1 MVKQSVFAEWSPA
14 LEVALFTDV
23 WQGGTREQAAIAL
36 DRGEPFLKEAK
47 APRGSRLGQVQ
58 YRPDSVLAE
67 IYDDG
72 QWQRWVFTWP
82 QLARREGGKLI
93 GPSENTAGTGPDA
106 GHSGR
111 QVDSP
116 TGGQHDG

>member
-14 LEVALFTDV
+14 LEVAIYSDT
-23 WQGGTREQAAIAL
+23 WMAGTKEAAAL
-36 DRGEPFLKEAK
+36 ALQENKPFLREAK
-47 APRGSRLGQVQ
+47 APMGSRLGQVQ

-67 IYDDG
+67 IYG
-72 QWQRWVFTWP
+72 GEQWQRWVFTWP